1 MSLVYMGGLSPGNVQ
16 YINNCL
22 SEGNRFQK
30 HSSYFISAMNNKS
43 VCQKFIAAI
52 SPVTGVAV
60 VAVVA
65 GAGAA
70 GASGAFDTLLEAIFL
85 CSYTQ

>member
-1 MSLVYMGGLSPGNVQ
+1 MSKV
-16 YINNCL
+16 
-22 SEGNRFQK
+22 
-30 HSSYFISAMNNKS
+30 A
-43 VCQKFIAAI
+43 AAI

-65 GAGAA
+65 GA

>member
-1 MSLVYMGGLSPGNVQ
+1 MSKV
-16 YINNCL
+16 
-22 SEGNRFQK
+22 
-30 HSSYFISAMNNKS
+30 A
-43 VCQKFIAAI
+43 AAI

-60 VAVVA
+60 VAV
-65 GAGAA
+65 GA